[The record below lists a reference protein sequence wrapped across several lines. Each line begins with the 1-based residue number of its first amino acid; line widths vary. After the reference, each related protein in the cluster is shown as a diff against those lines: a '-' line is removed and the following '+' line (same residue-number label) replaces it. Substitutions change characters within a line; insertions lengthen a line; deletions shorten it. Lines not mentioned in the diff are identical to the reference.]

1 MARRRTLEKKQNTHN
16 KRNKRNKR
24 NKKIR
29 RTYRRRHMRGGGE
42 PYWANATISF
52 EELAN
57 SYNGWNSHLSEL
69 FNNTDTAIKEWVTA
83 VKAKNTGAIKGLET
97 TMNSKLEE
105 ITSEVI
111 KLPENSKARQ
121 NLEWSISQF
130 EAQKNNFKA
139 DNFKSDNP

>member
-1 MARRRTLEKKQNTHN
+1 MARRRTLGKKQNTHN

-29 RTYRRRHMRGGGE
+29 RTYRRRHMRGGVE

-52 EELAN
+52 EELAQ
-57 SYNGWNSHLSEL
+57 SQKDWNSHLREL

-97 TMNSKLEE
+97 TMNSKLKE

-111 KLPENSKARQ
+111 KLPEDSKARQ

-130 EAQKNNFKA
+130 EAQKNNFK
-139 DNFKSDNP
+139 SDNP